1 MDLHSQLKN
10 GPPDEVA
17 ALVNRIRA
25 EDYPE
30 SRPPLEQGS
39 ITADGQA
46 DEAESSED
54 VTSDGNWESLHTT
67 PSGYGEMQQ
76 QQALPQ
82 NLFFAGVGDQ
92 IPIDPALSGL
102 DPQLQQYGNPNP
114 SAFPQQN
121 MLNTS
126 YDQDPTLNMYG
137 LPLPASGSPPSAR
150 SLFISFAPSM
160 LRSNIAMVRQ
170 GLALQ
175 MRATPESCSA
185 YSESQVEGLIS
196 SVEMRADHEIPR
208 SHLCELSSVA
218 AVAAQYVR
226 AHLHP
231 GIVEFFYGEYI
242 RCGWAN
248 ECECTGQFRCRKAL
262 FRRLHAVSLTSSG
275 TLESVRYAR
284 TLKHP

>member
-10 GPPDEVA
+10 GQPDEVA

-82 NLFFAGVGDQ
+82 NPFFAGVGDQ

-102 DPQLQQYGNPNP
+102 DPQLQQYGNPNS

-150 SLFISFAPSM
+150 SLFNSIAPSM

-185 YSESQVEGLIS
+185 YSEAQVEGLIS
-196 SVEMRADHEIPR
+196 SVEMRVDHEIPR

-231 GIVEFFYGEYI
+231 GVVEFFYGEYI
-242 RCGWAN
+242 LCGWAN
-248 ECECTGQFRCRKAL
+248 ECESTDQFRCRKAL

-284 TLKHP
+284 ALKHP